1 MKDEVHLSF
10 NPQKHAA
17 ELTDFG
23 SKMNLLYILGLKS
36 GLLNAGVEGFLV
48 KIQTSRS
55 PELDKSTQFFDIS
68 ITEAPEH
75 RNTRGSIF
83 LLP

>member
-1 MKDEVHLSF
+1 
-10 NPQKHAA
+10 
-17 ELTDFG
+17 
-23 SKMNLLYILGLKS
+23 MNLLFGLKS
-36 GLLNAGVEGFLV
+36 GLLNADVEGFLV

>member
-17 ELTDFG
+17 ELTDFS
-23 SKMNLLYILGLKS
+23 SKMNLLLGLKS

>member
-17 ELTDFG
+17 ELTDFS
-23 SKMNLLYILGLKS
+23 SKMNLLLGLKS
-36 GLLNAGVEGFLV
+36 GLLNADVEGFLV